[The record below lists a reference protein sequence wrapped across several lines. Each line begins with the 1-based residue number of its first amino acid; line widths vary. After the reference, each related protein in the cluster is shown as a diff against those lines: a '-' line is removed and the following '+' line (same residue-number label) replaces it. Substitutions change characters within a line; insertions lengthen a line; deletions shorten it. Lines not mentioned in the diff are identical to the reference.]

1 MAELT
6 VKERCQPCL
15 LDRLTDDDPQARAES
30 RDRRVVSP
38 AAFRRAVLRDIAW
51 LLNTATRLKDEEMA
65 DLEQVDSSTL
75 NYGVPDRCGQ
85 TGSGIDAH
93 AVERTIAEAIKRF
106 EPRIQP
112 NTLRVK
118 VNIDREHMG
127 VRALQLSIEGQM
139 WSQPMPEHLY
149 MKTELDLQTGTIA
162 LEDRGN
168 G

>member
-15 LDRLTDDDPQARAES
+15 LDRLTDDDPQARQES

-51 LLNTATRLKDEEMA
+51 LLNTATRIPEDELSELKH
-65 DLEQVDSSTL
+65 VDSSTL
-75 NYGVPDRCGQ
+75 NYGVPDLCGQ
-85 TGSGIDAH
+85 SGAGVDVH
-93 AVERTIAEAIKRF
+93 AVERSIAEAIRRF
-106 EPRIQP
+106 EPRIEP
-112 NTLRVK
+112 STLRVK
-118 VNIDREHMG
+118 VSLDREQMG
-127 VRALQLSIEGQM
+127 LRALQLSIEGQM
-139 WSQPMPEHLY
+139 WAQPMPEHLY
-149 MKTELDLQTGTIA
+149 MKTELDLQTGSVT